1 MIGYE
6 YTMNIFKEATEQL
19 REAAKNLNIPE
30 DILDL
35 LTTAERK
42 VSVSIPVKMDDGS
55 YKLFHGYRMQHNSLL
70 GPYKGGLRYHPQV
83 NEDEAQALAFWMMVK
98 NAVVNVPFGGSK
110 GGIQVDPKS
119 LSTGELERLT
129 KSFVRRIAHVI
140 GPTIDVPAP
149 DVNTTAQIMQWIV
162 EEYSEIMSDSTENK
176 STLQAVI
183 MGKPVEHGGSEG
195 REEATGLGGAIVL
208 KDILAKQAH
217 ELTYPLTVAIQGF
230 GNVGH
235 FLAQYLYDARTSEGK
250 HMFHIIALSDSK
262 GGITADSLDPRAV
275 MADKKETGSISDKL
289 GTRISND
296 QILEL
301 NVDILVPAAL
311 EHVITKD
318 NVDNIKA
325 KIILEMA
332 NGPTTKEAAQI
343 LDKRGSVVIPDILAN
358 SGGVTGS
365 YFEWKQNM
373 TGETWTIEVYRA
385 KLHEYMTK
393 ATDEVWSN
401 SKKYSCSLR
410 TGAYITAIA
419 RLIAAMER

>member
-1 MIGYE
+1 
-6 YTMNIFKEATEQL
+6 MNIFKDATEQL
-19 REAAKNLNIPE
+19 REAAKNLETPE
-30 DILDL
+30 DILDI

-42 VSVSIPVKMDDGS
+42 VSVSIPVQMDDGS
-55 YKLFHGYRMQHNSLL
+55 YKLFQGYRMQHNSLL
-70 GPYKGGLRYHPQV
+70 GPYKGGLRYHPQI

-98 NAVVNVPFGGSK
+98 NAVVNVPFGGGK

-119 LSTGELERLT
+119 LSSGELERLT

-140 GPTIDVPAP
+140 GPTVDVPAP

-162 EEYSEIMSDSTENK
+162 EEYTEIMSDSTEDK

-183 MGKPVEHGGSEG
+183 TGKPVEHGGSKG
-195 REEATGLGGAIVL
+195 REEATGLGGATVL
-208 KDILAKQAH
+208 KDILAKQAN
-217 ELTYPLTVAIQGF
+217 ELIYPLTVAIQGF

-235 FLAQYLYDARTSEGK
+235 FLAKYLYDARTVDGK
-250 HMFHIIALSDSK
+250 PMFRIVALSDSK

-275 MADKKETGSISDKL
+275 MADKKESGSISDKF
-289 GTRISND
+289 GKRISNVE
-296 QILEL
+296 ILEL
-301 NVDILVPAAL
+301 DVDILVPAAL

-318 NVDNIKA
+318 NVHNIKA
-325 KIILEMA
+325 NIILEMA

-343 LDKRGSVVIPDILAN
+343 LDKRGCIVIPDILAN

-373 TGETWTIEVYRA
+373 TGETWTLEVYRT
-385 KLHEYMTK
+385 KLHSYMAK
-393 ATDEVWSN
+393 ATDEVWNN

-410 TGAYITAIA
+410 TGAYITAVQ
-419 RLIAAMER
+419 RLVAAIKR